1 MTFEEFYHENSFKPS
16 THSNKRNNRVI
27 FGISKD
33 AYPLW
38 KGWHEKNPKT
48 LKVLAQNFW
57 ILQYIIFLYY

>member
-1 MTFEEFYHENSFKPS
+1 MTFEEFYQENKVKQ
-16 THSNKRNNRVI
+16 SNKRSRVI

-48 LKVLAQNFW
+48 LKTLAQNFW